1 MEDGCVAPRWRKQEA
16 KRITFTRKS
25 LDRST
30 ETSGDSPSACA
41 EGGCEDISQVEVF
54 LCSYVVKIKLGRATG
69 AKMLGRQ
76 GCTCMHSTTLLY
88 YLTLPRLGLRP
99 GYFLHFQ
106 EACIGVVQTTVP
118 IYTRSKRL
126 VFLHFQEVWI
136 GVVQTT
142 VPIQ

>member
-30 ETSGDSPSACA
+30 ETSGDSPSVWA

-76 GCTCMHSTTLLY
+76 GCTRDCM
-88 YLTLPRLGLRP
+88 
-99 GYFLHFQ
+99 
-106 EACIGVVQTTVP
+106 
-118 IYTRSKRL
+118 
-126 VFLHFQEVWI
+126 
-136 GVVQTT
+136 
-142 VPIQ
+142 